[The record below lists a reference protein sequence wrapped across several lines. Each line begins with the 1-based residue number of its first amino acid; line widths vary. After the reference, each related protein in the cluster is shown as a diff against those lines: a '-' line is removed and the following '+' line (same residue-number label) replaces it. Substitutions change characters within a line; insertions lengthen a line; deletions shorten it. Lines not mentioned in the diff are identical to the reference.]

1 MKINQL
7 PPADLPK
14 APGARTGAAAAPAA
28 GSAAPAAPTA
38 AAAPAATVTVSNL
51 ARSMETR
58 ATAGIAADTS
68 GDFNAAKVA
77 EVKAAIAQGTYKVN
91 AGAIADK
98 LLSNAQQV
106 LRRNASDGNRSEA
119 GGA

>member
-14 APGARTGAAAAPAA
+14 TPGARTGAAATPAA
-28 GSAAPAAPTA
+28 GSAAPA

-58 ATAGIAADTS
+58 ATAGVSADTS

-106 LRRNASDGNRSEA
+106 LRRNASDANRSEA

>member
-1 MKINQL
+1 MKINPSLQ
-7 PPADLPK
+7 ADLLK
-14 APGARTGAAAAPAA
+14 APAARTGAAAAPAV
-28 GSAAPAAPTA
+28 GSTATA

-58 ATAGIAADTS
+58 AAAGVAADTS

-106 LRRNASDGNRSEA
+106 LRRNASDADRSDA